1 MGAIKKWFG
10 GGGGG
15 GGDNG
20 AAEAERRMREQQERE
35 RIERE
40 NRLMLEG
47 STGAD
52 TAEASGT
59 VQTGY
64 TVYED
69 GGGGIRRKKRVGDNV
84 SASLGIS

>member
-1 MGAIKKWFG
+1 MGKVKKWF
-10 GGGGG
+10 

-20 AAEAERRMREQQERE
+20 AAEAERRMREQQERD

-52 TAEASGT
+52 TAESSGN

-64 TVYED
+64 ADYS
-69 GGGGIRRKKRVGDNV
+69 GGGVRRKKRGGDNV
-84 SASLGIS
+84 SASLGIG

>member
-1 MGAIKKWFG
+1 MGTIKKWF
-10 GGGGG
+10 GGG

-20 AAEAERRMREQQERE
+20 AAEAERRMREQQERD

-47 STGAD
+47 SIGAD
-52 TAEASGT
+52 TAESSGN

-64 TVYED
+64 SVYD
-69 GGGGIRRKKRVGDNV
+69 SSGGVRRKKRVGDSV
-84 SASLGIS
+84 SSSLGIG

>member
-1 MGAIKKWFG
+1 MGKVKKWF
-10 GGGGG
+10 GG

-20 AAEAERRMREQQERE
+20 AAEAERRMREQQERD

-52 TAEASGT
+52 TADTSGN

-64 TVYED
+64 TDYS
-69 GGGGIRRKKRVGDNV
+69 GGGVRRKKRVGDNV
-84 SASLGIS
+84 SSSLGIG

>member
-1 MGAIKKWFG
+1 MGKVKKWL
-10 GGGGG
+10 GGGG

-20 AAEAERRMREQQERE
+20 AAEAERRMREQQERD

-52 TAEASGT
+52 TAESSGN

-64 TVYED
+64 ADYS
-69 GGGGIRRKKRVGDNV
+69 GGGVRRKKRIGDNV
-84 SASLGIS
+84 SASLGIG

>member
-1 MGAIKKWFG
+1 MGKIKKWF
-10 GGGGG
+10 GGGG

-20 AAEAERRMREQQERE
+20 AAEAERRMREQQERD

-47 STGAD
+47 AAGAD
-52 TAEASGT
+52 TAESSGN

-64 TVYED
+64 VIYD
-69 GGGGIRRKKRVGDNV
+69 GGGGVRRKKRVGDNI
-84 SASLGIS
+84 SSSLGIG

>member
-1 MGAIKKWFG
+1 MGKVKKWF
-10 GGGGG
+10 GG

-20 AAEAERRMREQQERE
+20 AAEAERRMREQQERD

-52 TAEASGT
+52 TAESSGN

-64 TVYED
+64 ADYS
-69 GGGGIRRKKRVGDNV
+69 GGGVRRKKRVGDNV
-84 SASLGIS
+84 SASLGID

>member
-1 MGAIKKWFG
+1 MGKVKKWF
-10 GGGGG
+10 G

-20 AAEAERRMREQQERE
+20 AAEAERRMREQQERD

-47 STGAD
+47 SIGAD
-52 TAEASGT
+52 TAESSGN

-64 TVYED
+64 ADYS
-69 GGGGIRRKKRVGDNV
+69 GGGVRRKKRLGDSV
-84 SASLGIS
+84 SSSLGIG

>member
-1 MGAIKKWFG
+1 MGKVKKWF
-10 GGGGG
+10 GG

-20 AAEAERRMREQQERE
+20 AAEAERRMREQQERD

-52 TAEASGT
+52 TAESSGN

-64 TVYED
+64 AIYD
-69 GGGGIRRKKRVGDNV
+69 GSGGVRRRKRWGGDNV
-84 SASLGIS
+84 SASLGIG

>member
-1 MGAIKKWFG
+1 MGKVKKWF
-10 GGGGG
+10 GG

-20 AAEAERRMREQQERE
+20 AAEAERRMREQQERD

-52 TAEASGT
+52 TAASSGN

-64 TVYED
+64 ADYS
-69 GGGGIRRKKRVGDNV
+69 GGGVRRKKRVGDNV
-84 SASLGIS
+84 SASLGIG

>member
-1 MGAIKKWFG
+1 MGKVKKWF
-10 GGGGG
+10 GG

-20 AAEAERRMREQQERE
+20 AAEAERRMREQQERD

-52 TAEASGT
+52 TAESSGN

-64 TVYED
+64 ADYS
-69 GGGGIRRKKRVGDNV
+69 GGGVRRKKLVGDNV
-84 SASLGIS
+84 SASLGIG

>member
-1 MGAIKKWFG
+1 MGKVKKWF
-10 GGGGG
+10 G

-20 AAEAERRMREQQERE
+20 AAEAERRMREQQERD

-52 TAEASGT
+52 TAKSSGN

-64 TVYED
+64 ADYS
-69 GGGGIRRKKRVGDNV
+69 GGGVRRRKRIGDNV
-84 SASLGIS
+84 SSSLGIG

>member
-1 MGAIKKWFG
+1 MGKVKKWF
-10 GGGGG
+10 GG

-20 AAEAERRMREQQERE
+20 AAEAERRMREQQERD

-52 TAEASGT
+52 TAESSGN

-64 TVYED
+64 ADYS
-69 GGGGIRRKKRVGDNV
+69 GGGVRRKKRVGDNV
-84 SASLGIS
+84 SSSLGSG

>member
-1 MGAIKKWFG
+1 MGKFNKWF
-10 GGGGG
+10 GGG

-20 AAEAERRMREQQERE
+20 AAEAERRMREQQERD

-52 TAEASGT
+52 TAESSGN

-64 TVYED
+64 AIYD
-69 GGGGIRRKKRVGDNV
+69 GGGGVRRKKRVGDNV
-84 SASLGIS
+84 SASLGIG

>member
-1 MGAIKKWFG
+1 MGKIKKWFG

-20 AAEAERRMREQQERE
+20 AAEAERRMREQQERD

-40 NRLMLEG
+40 NKLILEG

-52 TAEASGT
+52 TAESSGN

-64 TVYED
+64 TIYDSSSGV
-69 GGGGIRRKKRVGDNV
+69 RRKKRVGDNV
-84 SASLGIS
+84 SSSLGIG

>member
-1 MGAIKKWFG
+1 MGKIKKKLF
-10 GGGGG
+10 G

-20 AAEAERRMREQQERE
+20 AAEAERRMREQQERD

-52 TAEASGT
+52 TAGASGN

-64 TVYED
+64 ADYS
-69 GGGGIRRKKRVGDNV
+69 GGGVRRKKRFGDNV
-84 SASLGIS
+84 SASLGIG

>member
-1 MGAIKKWFG
+1 MGKVKKWF
-10 GGGGG
+10 GGG

-20 AAEAERRMREQQERE
+20 AAEAERRMREQQERD

-52 TAEASGT
+52 TAESSGN

-64 TVYED
+64 ADYS
-69 GGGGIRRKKRVGDNV
+69 GGGVRRKKRGGDNV
-84 SASLGIS
+84 SASLGIG

>member
-1 MGAIKKWFG
+1 MGKVKKWF
-10 GGGGG
+10 GG

-20 AAEAERRMREQQERE
+20 AAEAERRMREQQERD

-47 STGAD
+47 SAGAD
-52 TAEASGT
+52 TAESSGN

-64 TVYED
+64 ADYS
-69 GGGGIRRKKRVGDNV
+69 GGGVRRKKRGGDNV
-84 SASLGIS
+84 SASLGIG

>member
-1 MGAIKKWFG
+1 MGKVKKWF
-10 GGGGG
+10 G

-20 AAEAERRMREQQERE
+20 AAEAERRMREQQERD

-52 TAEASGT
+52 TAESSGN

-64 TVYED
+64 ADYS
-69 GGGGIRRKKRVGDNV
+69 GGGIRRKKRVGDNI
-84 SASLGIS
+84 SASLGIG

>member
-1 MGAIKKWFG
+1 MGKIKKWL
-10 GGGGG
+10 G

-20 AAEAERRMREQQERE
+20 AAEAERRMREQQERD

-52 TAEASGT
+52 TAGASGN
-59 VQTGY
+59 VQPGY
-64 TVYED
+64 ADYSD
-69 GGGGIRRKKRVGDNV
+69 GGGIRRKKRSGDNV
-84 SASLGIS
+84 SSSLGIS

>member
-1 MGAIKKWFG
+1 MGKVKKWF
-10 GGGGG
+10 GG

-20 AAEAERRMREQQERE
+20 AAEAERRMREQQERD

-52 TAEASGT
+52 TAGASGN

-64 TVYED
+64 AVYE
-69 GGGGIRRKKRVGDNV
+69 GGGVRRKKRGGDNV
-84 SASLGIS
+84 SASLGIG

>member
-1 MGAIKKWFG
+1 MGKVKKWF
-10 GGGGG
+10 G

-20 AAEAERRMREQQERE
+20 AAEAERRMREQQERD

-52 TAEASGT
+52 TAESSGN

-64 TVYED
+64 ADYS
-69 GGGGIRRKKRVGDNV
+69 GGGVRRKKRVGDNV
-84 SASLGIS
+84 SASLGIG

>member
-1 MGAIKKWFG
+1 MGKVKKWF
-10 GGGGG
+10 GGG

-20 AAEAERRMREQQERE
+20 AAEAERRMREQQERD

-47 STGAD
+47 STGAG
-52 TAEASGT
+52 TAESSGN

-64 TVYED
+64 AVYD
-69 GGGGIRRKKRVGDNV
+69 NGGGVRRKKRVGDNI
-84 SASLGIS
+84 SSSLGIG

>member
-1 MGAIKKWFG
+1 MGKVKKWFG
-10 GGGGG
+10 GGGGN
-15 GGDNG
+15 NG
-20 AAEAERRMREQQERE
+20 AAEAERRMREQQERD

-52 TAEASGT
+52 TAESSGN

-64 TVYED
+64 ADYS
-69 GGGGIRRKKRVGDNV
+69 GGGVRRKKRLGDNV
-84 SASLGIS
+84 SASLGIG